1 MAIDLLERGYT
12 GVLPLDAPGLN
23 FALQV
28 LNFALLVLNI
38 ARASANEAYNV
49 REWDWFGQDGAAVF
63 ATRRVSYLG
72 HARACSTILSSR
84 LNVSDTRVRVP
95 DTDVKVSNTN
105 ARACLTC
112 LSLEL
117 GARDAPRGRV
127 DLSKATPIT
136 EENIHAFSAALV
148 CALRAAER
156 ARHID

>member
-1 MAIDLLERGYT
+1 MH
-12 GVLPLDAPGLN
+12 
-23 FALQV
+23 FQV

-136 EENIHAFSAALV
+136 EENIHASARLWCVPYAPLSV
-148 CALRAAER
+148 LDTLTSVPDKPNIVPCIPTRTPS
-156 ARHID
+156 